1 MEGFALNVRQKF
13 FVLAGIVGL
22 IMVIVSC
29 VGYYNAEKSLE
40 NSIRQEMNAGLES
53 QTNQVEGWIN
63 GKEKIVR
70 SAANLMHI
78 MEDGTNSP
86 DDIRKIFGFIGDDK
100 EILEIMVGNEEG
112 LSVAYRAG
120 NMQGKLDARQRPWYQ
135 TAKSTNN
142 IFFTDVYKDAITG
155 KPVVSIAVPYN
166 DASGK
171 FRGAVVQGLTL
182 ESLATKAQELKYHG
196 VGDGMIIDHHGTI
209 LASSDAAQV
218 KTSLEQDEA
227 LKSKAADILKQP
239 EGHILIKKGG
249 ESRIFAYKTVPST
262 KWIIGISVPESVI
275 FSQLQSLKL
284 IYGAL
289 TLLGIALVV
298 LSCLRFSMMLTRSLV
313 RLKAHAEELS
323 NGNLC
328 MEDLLVESRD
338 EIGHLTQA
346 FNSMKQNLRQL
357 IARMKTTAEEVAAS
371 SEELTANAEQSAQA
385 ADQVA
390 ISISS
395 TAQGVDR
402 QVNALEGAVGLVE
415 RIVDGAKAETEKTRN
430 AVAIVSR
437 AVGAVGEGNKAVD
450 TAISQM
456 TSIRQTVD
464 NSAKVVAELGERSKE
479 IGQIVETISGIAS
492 QTNLLALNAAIEA
505 ARAGE
510 QGRGFA
516 VVAEE
521 VRKLAEQSQEA
532 AKQIAILIRDIQGKT
547 DEAVVAMDGGTKEVR
562 QGTEIVDRAGR
573 AFKDIDGHIKDVA
586 SIAQGMAN
594 GLTKLAENSQ
604 EVLEGMR
611 ETNSIS
617 QEISSQAQNISAATE
632 EQSASMEEIASSSQ
646 HLANVA
652 EQLQL
657 VVSKFKI

>member
-1 MEGFALNVRQKF
+1 MSVRQKF
-13 FVLAGIVGL
+13 FFLSGIMG
-22 IMVIVSC
+22 IIIVIVSC

-40 NSIRQEMNAGLES
+40 RSIREEMNAELKS
-53 QTNQVEGWIN
+53 QTNQVEGWLN
-63 GKEKIVR
+63 GKETLVR
-70 SAANLMHI
+70 SAANLMHT
-78 MEDGTNSP
+78 MEDGTTSP
-86 DDIRKIFGFIGDDK
+86 DNVRKILGLIGDDK

-120 NMQGKLDARQRPWYQ
+120 NMQGKLDPRQRSWYQ
-135 TAKSTNN
+135 SVKSTNN

-166 DASGK
+166 DALGK
-171 FRGAVVQGLTL
+171 FRGAVVQGITL
-182 ESLATKAQELKYHG
+182 ESLAEKAQELKYHG
-196 VGDGMIIDHHGTI
+196 VGNGMIIEHNGTI

-218 KTSLEQDEA
+218 KMPLEQDEA
-227 LKSKAADILKQP
+227 LKSKAAQILGQP
-239 EGHILIKKGG
+239 EGHFLIKKGG
-249 ESRIFAYKTVPST
+249 ESSVFSYKTVPST
-262 KWIIGISVPESVI
+262 RWIIGISVPESVI
-275 FSQLQSLKL
+275 FSQLQSLK
-284 IYGAL
+284 ITYGIL
-289 TLLGIALVV
+289 TLLGISLVV
-298 LSCLRFSMMLTRSLV
+298 FSCMRFSMVLTRSLIH
-313 RLKAHAEELS
+313 LKTHADELAS
-323 NGNLC
+323 GNLC
-328 MEDLLVESRD
+328 LEDLPVESRD

-346 FNSMKQNLRQL
+346 FNTMKQNLRQL
-357 IARMKTTAEEVAAS
+357 IAQMKTTAEEVATS

-385 ADQVA
+385 ANQVV
-390 ISISS
+390 ISISG

-402 QVNALEGAVGLVE
+402 QVNALGVALGLVGK
-415 RIVDGAKAETEKTRN
+415 IVDGAKAETEKTRN
-430 AVAIVSR
+430 AVDIVSR

-532 AKQIAILIRDIQGKT
+532 AKQIAKLISDIQGKT
-547 DEAVVAMDGGTKEVR
+547 DEAVMAMDGGTKEVR
-562 QGTEIVDRAGR
+562 EGTEIVDRAGR
-573 AFKDIDGHIKDVA
+573 AFKDIDGHVKEVA

-611 ETNSIS
+611 ETNCIS
-617 QEISSQAQNISAATE
+617 QEISSQAQNISAVTE

-646 HLANVA
+646 HLAQVA
-652 EQLQL
+652 ERLQL
-657 VVSKFKI
+657 AVAQFKI